1 MNVIYELLPV
11 SGTTALVALVAL
23 ALGITAGAVGSFA
36 VLQARSLVGDALAHA
51 ALPGI
56 AVAFILSG
64 ARDPATLMIGAV
76 VAAAVAAALI
86 LFLERT
92 PRLRADAVIA
102 VVLAG
107 AFSAGV
113 VLLTWISASGRG
125 DQGGLESY
133 LFGQAAGAVEAD
145 LITASVVMVSALLIV
160 GVLARPLGA
169 VIFDRAFSSSIGMP
183 VRGLEAIS
191 VALLVLAVVVGLR
204 MVGAILMVVMLI
216 APAVGARQLV
226 KRLRPMIVLAALF
239 GGAIA
244 VTGALLSSALAVPT
258 GPVIALVGTATA
270 VLLVLIA
277 PSRGVAWRARR
288 RHVNHSRLRGSE
300 LLMALDGT
308 SQTGPMSE
316 EQLAREV
323 GRNLRWVRRGVRSLR
338 RSGLAD
344 PDRGAVALTEKGRAR
359 AAQDRREVAAWSAW
373 IEHGWRLD
381 LPDAREPDPLNM
393 RRSLGEANLRQL
405 AELGQEGRDRAPVR

>member
-204 MVGAILMVVMLI
+204 MVGAILMVVM
-216 APAVGARQLV
+216 
-226 KRLRPMIVLAALF
+226 
-239 GGAIA
+239 
-244 VTGALLSSALAVPT
+244 
-258 GPVIALVGTATA
+258 
-270 VLLVLIA
+270 
-277 PSRGVAWRARR
+277 
-288 RHVNHSRLRGSE
+288 
-300 LLMALDGT
+300 
-308 SQTGPMSE
+308 
-316 EQLAREV
+316 
-323 GRNLRWVRRGVRSLR
+323 
-338 RSGLAD
+338 
-344 PDRGAVALTEKGRAR
+344 
-359 AAQDRREVAAWSAW
+359 
-373 IEHGWRLD
+373 
-381 LPDAREPDPLNM
+381 
-393 RRSLGEANLRQL
+393 
-405 AELGQEGRDRAPVR
+405 